1 MSFHARSV
9 AGWVN
14 SSLVRTRHEA
24 KDCRLLTVAILCGI
38 STLLPERLKEE
49 RAMASGTV
57 TLGTQ
62 SVVPTARRRQADHR
76 FYAGMAFAMTAG
88 VHAATRTDRGWTK
101 PELL

>member
-1 MSFHARSV
+1 
-9 AGWVN
+9 
-14 SSLVRTRHEA
+14 
-24 KDCRLLTVAILCGI
+24 
-38 STLLPERLKEE
+38 
-49 RAMASGTV
+49 MASGTV